1 MYSTT
6 VPDRSLTRSHRV
18 FLYFPLGRSNEKEEK
33 EEEEQ
38 AGENLTV
45 RDLKGGKA
53 LSE

>member
-18 FLYFPLGRSNEKEEK
+18 FLHFPLGRSDEKEGK
-33 EEEEQ
+33 EEEQ